1 MLGRSVFSQ
10 KREMI
15 QICEMQEIGELAFF
29 YFIYILCLS
38 ASLFAEAQLEEGDR
52 APRRPPPSTPA
63 E

>member
-38 ASLFAEAQLEEGDR
+38 ASLFVCLFAEAQLEGADR
-52 APRRPPPSTPA
+52 APRRPPP
-63 E
+63 